1 MRLNWKNTSLIV
13 VFAGAL
19 LLALAILGLSQD
31 PPRGD
36 RFPGGRGDPGQ
47 HDGLGPLARDLNLT
61 DDQKSQIKKI
71 TDSFAENNKSL
82 HDQLKALHENEP
94 DPFSASFDEA
104 AVRAAAEARAKIDVE
119 LAVAHAKMMS
129 QIAGV
134 LTTDQK
140 AQLAAKRAQF
150 GQRRLQHPPSS
161 N

>member
-1 MRLNWKNTSLIV
+1 MKLNWKNTSSIA

-19 LLALAILGLSQD
+19 LLALAIVGLSQGLSRGD
-31 PPRGD
+31 GFPRG
-36 RFPGGRGDPGQ
+36 RGGPGQ

-71 TDSFAENNKSL
+71 TDSFAESNKSL
-82 HDQLKALHENEP
+82 HDQLKALHENGP

-104 AVRAAAEARAKIDVE
+104 AVRAAAEARANIDVE

-134 LTTDQK
+134 LTTDEK

-150 GQRRLQHPPSS
+150 GQRRPQPPPPS

>member
-1 MRLNWKNTSLIV
+1 MKLNWKNASSIA

-19 LLALAILGLSQD
+19 LLALAIVGLSQG
-31 PPRGD
+31 PPSGEG
-36 RFPGGRGDPGQ
+36 FPGGRGGPGQ
-47 HDGLGPLARDLNLT
+47 HNGLGPLARDLNLT

-71 TDSFAENNKSL
+71 TDSFAESTKSL

-94 DPFSASFDEA
+94 DAFSGSFDEA
-104 AVRAAAEARAKIDVE
+104 PVRAAAEARAKIDVE

-134 LTTDQK
+134 LTSDQK

-150 GQRRLQHPPSS
+150 GQRHLQPPS